1 MERNNY
7 FIVFTFS
14 DNDNK
19 SQSFHSF
26 QSNSSISL
34 LKIHLFIINLNHI
47 KYIIIFI

>member
-7 FIVFTFS
+7 SIVFTFS

-34 LKIHLFIINLNHI
+34 LNSFKILIKNHI
-47 KYIIIFI
+47 KY